1 MMYSPAVCPCSS
13 AAISVLLDLNHCAVG
28 ARPRGEYASASQYT
42 LNVST
47 RPTSSAGQLSA
58 STHLGAATRMATVKA
73 ILTNSHT
80 MNAAAAPLALRDDKR
95 HVSPRAKMA
104 AGITTA
110 IAP

>member
-1 MMYSPAVCPCSS
+1 
-13 AAISVLLDLNHCAVG
+13 
-28 ARPRGEYASASQYT
+28 

-47 RPTSSAGQLSA
+47 KPASNPGQLSPA
-58 STHLGAATRMATVKA
+58 THLGAATRMATVKA

-80 MNAAAAPLALRDDKR
+80 MKAAAAPSALREEKR
-95 HVSPRAKMA
+95 HVRPRAKMA